1 MKRRCIGT
9 VTAVIA
15 AAVMLFS
22 TTARADDGIY
32 TVKKGDTLSKIAK
45 EVYGDKNEWR
55 NIYEANK
62 DIIKNANIL
71 YAGQQ
76 LILPDASAV
85 GIPAVS
91 QEPATP
97 EDISVYTEDPII
109 PAPEDVSSE
118 DIPVYTE
125 DPVIP
130 TLEDVSSE
138 DIPVYME
145 DPFIPTLE
153 DVALENV
160 KYKLNTLIQLDYETD
175 EMSSA
180 DVSYSKKVPDGYY
193 YDILNEYSVPGYTWK
208 SVEISYEQAI
218 NGNLLRLWDV
228 IGIDAEFRQLEEF
241 EPYFGFTLQHNGVDY
256 ADCKFIIIRDD
267 YDTFGAQNS
276 REWMCLLL
284 PEGYDNPVYL
294 EITGIDENW
303 DGTGNIIIPF

>member
-9 VTAVIA
+9 VTAVIV
-15 AAVMLFS
+15 AAVIMFS
-22 TTARADDGIY
+22 TTARADDGTY

-62 DIIKNANIL
+62 NTIKNANIL

-76 LILPDASAV
+76 LILPDVSAV
-85 GIPAVS
+85 GISTVS
-91 QEPATP
+91 QVPAMP
-97 EDISVYTEDPII
+97 EDIPVYTEDPII

-118 DIPVYTE
+118 DA
-125 DPVIP
+125 VIP

-145 DPFIPTLE
+145 DPVIPALE

-160 KYKLNTLIQLDYETD
+160 KYKLNTLIQLDFEIH

-180 DVSYSKKVPDGYY
+180 DVSYSRKVPDGYY

-208 SVEISYEQAI
+208 SIELSYEKAI
-218 NGNLLRLWDV
+218 DGNLLRLWDV
-228 IGIDAEFRQLEEF
+228 IGIDAELRELEKYQ
-241 EPYFGFTLQHNGVDY
+241 PYFGFTLQHNGVDY
-256 ADCKFIIIRDD
+256 ADCKFLIIRGDD
-267 YDTFGAQNS
+267 DTFGVRIT